1 MNRAITT
8 RIAER
13 RIAERRAARRR
24 RRAEPPL
31 ELFDGIE
38 WDDAL
43 IQAPRQ
49 RGDLVRLWRWIRR
62 HQLPAQAVLI
72 VGLLTVAYLLLIFGI
87 LLGVAVEIDGEFLA
101 SDRWQVERKRRIVI
115 HSGCGAGLIREATRG
130 NTSLPCESGTFRNR
144 SLRNLRAGA

>member
-1 MNRAITT
+1 MPFSKPHITRFAT
-8 RIAER
+8 T

-43 IQAPRQ
+43 KAPRQ

-72 VGLLTVAYLLLIFGI
+72 VGLLTVAYLLLIFGM
-87 LLGVAVEIDGEFLA
+87 LLGVAVGVVAEM
-101 SDRWQVERKRRIVI
+101 
-115 HSGCGAGLIREATRG
+115 
-130 NTSLPCESGTFRNR
+130 
-144 SLRNLRAGA
+144 AGA

>member
-1 MNRAITT
+1 MPFSKLHITRFATT

-72 VGLLTVAYLLLIFGI
+72 VGLLTVAYLLLIFGV
-87 LLGVAVEIDGEFLA
+87 LLGVAVGVVAEM
-101 SDRWQVERKRRIVI
+101 
-115 HSGCGAGLIREATRG
+115 
-130 NTSLPCESGTFRNR
+130 
-144 SLRNLRAGA
+144 AGA

>member
-87 LLGVAVEIDGEFLA
+87 LLGRRRRRRGRDGGRVARPLARLAVEATGPLKHQPRRLR
-101 SDRWQVERKRRIVI
+101 DRRSFAPIRPRR
-115 HSGCGAGLIREATRG
+115 S
-130 NTSLPCESGTFRNR
+130 PC
-144 SLRNLRAGA
+144 

>member
-49 RGDLVRLWRWIRR
+49 RGDLVRLWRWIWR

-87 LLGVAVEIDGEFLA
+87 LLGVAVGVVAEM
-101 SDRWQVERKRRIVI
+101 
-115 HSGCGAGLIREATRG
+115 
-130 NTSLPCESGTFRNR
+130 
-144 SLRNLRAGA
+144 AGA